1 MLPKCNNTDKICER
15 PDNGCYCD
23 NIAIYRED
31 EGLQKNH
38 LPCRPSMMKNLGT
51 LTF

>member
-1 MLPKCNNTDKICER
+1 MLPKCNNMEKICER

-31 EGLQKNH
+31 EGL
-38 LPCRPSMMKNLGT
+38 
-51 LTF
+51 